1 MSRRPNSR
9 TVYSPNLGLYL
20 GMPPLFVPERGL
32 SDCINVRISQQ
43 SIEAGTLGWSPFP
56 DTPSAVNLDGK
67 PVLLIDQFVRRNA
80 VNKLIFGNTTDLFE
94 YDTAN
99 EVVLYITP
107 RYETGTVDVTNGSPT
122 VSGTS
127 TVWTTNLKAGDFIFV
142 GATGERDPTEAWYE
156 IDTVDSDTQVT
167 LTANYAGTTASGEAY
182 TARSVFLGDLTTPF
196 VTETFY
202 SAVDVVG
209 TDGDRW
215 YATNGVD
222 AVVGWDGTTDQVY
235 RPTLG
240 TIDTCAFIRRFKNVM
255 IYGAIEDAGD
265 AKRYSIRTSDTGKP
279 EDVVNGDA
287 SEFLVHDGSDVLM
300 TAAELGE
307 LLVLYS
313 ARHITLVQFVGP
325 PIMFVFRT
333 ASTGF
338 GPRSGQAVA
347 EFPDHHL
354 FIGPD
359 SQYRFDGGVADYW
372 NVHVWREVNRAMSPQ
387 RLDMIRA
394 FFDEERG
401 DLLWVVP
408 LNSDADPDEGP
419 PEIAYAHH
427 YLERVGDSPDPHTR
441 RELPA
446 TAFGTY
452 QRETTLTWADL
463 GDAWSETNFR
473 WNDQFFQ
480 DAFPQVLFG
489 TNDGD
494 VFLLNT
500 QASKNGTAM
509 TAYARFGRRP
519 LGGTVRKGILRRIYP
534 FLQQLSASGLSVTVR
549 VRTTDF
555 PQGVASIAADG
566 TYAVAQTADRNFVSF
581 LAGGRFVEVEFRTE
595 GQTDPWMLVGYDMD
609 VVPGGEL

>member
-1 MSRRPNSR
+1 MARQPKSR
-9 TVYSPNLGLYL
+9 TVYSPNLGLYA
-20 GMPPLFVPERGL
+20 GMPAILVPERGL
-32 SDCINVRISQQ
+32 SDCMNVRISQQ
-43 SIEAGTLGWSPFP
+43 TIEAGTLGWSPFP
-56 DTPSAVNLDGK
+56 NTGSAINLDGK

-80 VNKLIFGNTTDLFE
+80 VNKLIFGNTSDLFE
-94 YDTAN
+94 YDSAN
-99 EVVLYITP
+99 ERVRYITP
-107 RYETGTVDVTNGSPT
+107 RYETGTVSVTNGSAVVT
-122 VSGTS
+122 GSGTA
-127 TVWTTNLKAGDFIFV
+127 WTTNLKAGDEISV
-142 GATGERDPTEAWYE
+142 GATGRRDLTDTWYE
-156 IDTVDSDTQVT
+156 VDTVDSDTQVT
-167 LTANYAGTTASGEAY
+167 LTANYAEATASGEAY

-196 VTETFY
+196 ETETFY

-222 AVVGWDGTTDQVY
+222 AVVGWDGTDDQVY

-265 AKRYSIRTSDTGKP
+265 AKNYSIRTSAIGKP
-279 EDVVNGDA
+279 EDVVNDEA

-300 TAAELGE
+300 AAAELGE

-313 ARHITLVQFVGP
+313 ARHVTLVQFVGP
-325 PIMFVFRT
+325 PTMFVFRT

-359 SQYRFDGGVADYW
+359 SQYRFDGGSTEYW
-372 NVHVWREVNRAMSPQ
+372 NTHVWREVNRTISPQ

-401 DLLWVVP
+401 DLLWVLP

-419 PEIAYAHH
+419 PEQAYVHH
-427 YLERVGDSPDPHTR
+427 YLERVGDNPDPHTR

-446 TAFGTY
+446 TAFGSY

-489 TNDGD
+489 TNGGD

-500 QASKNGTAM
+500 QSSKNGTAM
-509 TAYARFGRRP
+509 TAYARFSRRP
-519 LGGTVRKGILRRIYP
+519 LGGTVRKGILKRIYP
-534 FLQQLSASGLSVTVR
+534 FVQQLTASSLSLTVR
-549 VRTTDF
+549 ARTADV
-555 PQGVASIAADG
+555 PQGVAQLAGSG
-566 TYAVAQTADRNFVSF
+566 TYAIAQSGDKNFVSF
-581 LAGGRFVEVEFRTE
+581 LVGGRFVEIEFRTE
-595 GQTDPWMLVGYDMD
+595 GETDPWILGGYDMD